1 MGALT
6 IQQVAEMIS
15 ATEMLAL
22 FMFVNETYGGRD
34 FQVLAVHRNGK
45 QLSINIQVKGS
56 GSRTVVL

>member
-56 GSRTVVL
+56 GPRTVVL